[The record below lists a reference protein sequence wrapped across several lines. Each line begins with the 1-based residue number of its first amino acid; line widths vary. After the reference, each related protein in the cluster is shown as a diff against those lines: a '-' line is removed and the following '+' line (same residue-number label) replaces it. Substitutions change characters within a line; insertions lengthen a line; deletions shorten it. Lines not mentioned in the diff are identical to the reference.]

1 MVARHAISISCD
13 HCASDLGNGLLMSNC
28 KSVAP
33 FDVCLACFAYQGP
46 ECIAAEKK
54 SDLRLISVSER
65 SAVRDAEVADAP
77 VCTDDA
83 PDDSA
88 KRQRVSQAAEQA
100 PASLLGQRVSL
111 IFLETMQVSGFS
123 NVRFGDFPVTL
134 KKNAWSVGK
143 CVADDDEE
151 FIVSYRSAPGVA
163 CDCDIHISKEQ
174 RKSIII
180 GAVNHTKPLCFPE
193 SPKAFWPA

>member
-33 FDVCLACFAYQGP
+33 FDVCLPCFAYQGP

-65 SAVRDAEVADAP
+65 SAVRDADVADAP
-77 VCTDDA
+77 VSKDDA

-88 KRQRVSQAAEQA
+88 KRQRASPATEQA
-100 PASLLGQRVSL
+100 PASLVGQRVSL
-111 IFLETMQVSGFS
+111 IFLEAME
-123 NVRFGDFPVTL
+123 
-134 KKNAWSVGK
+134 
-143 CVADDDEE
+143 VA
-151 FIVSYRSAPGVA
+151 G
-163 CDCDIHISKEQ
+163 HNN
-174 RKSIII
+174 
-180 GAVNHTKPLCFPE
+180 GTGE
-193 SPKAFWPA
+193 SFTFATASDSQL